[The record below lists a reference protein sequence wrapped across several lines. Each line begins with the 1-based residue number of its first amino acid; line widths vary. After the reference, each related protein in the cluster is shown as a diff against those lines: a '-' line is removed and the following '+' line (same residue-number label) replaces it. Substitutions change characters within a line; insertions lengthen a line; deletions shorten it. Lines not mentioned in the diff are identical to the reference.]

1 LRIGVRRTISI
12 EYKNTIVFYEYAEM
26 QEVEENCGGPDKDVR
41 EEGRIDLAEI
51 AGKEA
56 ILRVA
61 QYQLAQFA

>member
-1 LRIGVRRTISI
+1 M
-12 EYKNTIVFYEYAEM
+12 IVFYEYAEM
-26 QEVEENCGGPDKDVR
+26 QEVEENCGGPYKDVR

-61 QYQLAQFA
+61 QYQLTQFA